1 MVKNSQTD
9 SYRNSDDGKN
19 NMSDS
24 VAIATKDVSRIY
36 QSDSG
41 DVHALKQI
49 NFRIER
55 GQFIAL
61 KGRSGSG
68 KTTLLNCLGG
78 LDTPTSGRIK
88 ILGIEISTMD
98 EASRTRWRREQ
109 LGFIFQQMGLLP
121 SFSCYEN
128 LDVMARL
135 GSVPR
140 PERRRRILDSLDTVG
155 LYDYADHRPY
165 EMSGGQ
171 QQRIAIARALV
182 TTPELILADEPTSE
196 LDSETTH
203 DILTRLK
210 NRVRND
216 GTTILL
222 SSHDPIV
229 DEYVDK
235 IIYLRDGEIA
245 PS

>member
-1 MVKNSQTD
+1 MKNST
-9 SYRNSDDGKN
+9 
-19 NMSDS
+19 
-24 VAIATKDVSRIY
+24 VAISAQDVGRIY
-36 QSDSG
+36 KSDSG

-49 NFRIER
+49 NFTVYL
-55 GQFIAL
+55 GQFVAL

-78 LDTPTSGRIK
+78 LDSPSSGVIK
-88 ILGIEISTMD
+88 IFDTNIIDMND
-98 EASRTRWRREQ
+98 KQRTYWRREQ

-121 SFSCYEN
+121 SFSAYEN

-135 GSVPR
+135 ASIPR
-140 PERRRRILDSLDTVG
+140 RERRSRILDSLEKVG
-155 LYDYADHRPY
+155 LIDYVNHRPY

-182 TTPELILADEPTSE
+182 ASPKLIFADEPTSE

-203 DILTRLK
+203 DILSLFK
-210 NRVRND
+210 NLL
-216 GTTILL
+216 TTEEMTILL

-229 DEYVDK
+229 DEYVDETL
-235 IIYLRDGEIA
+235 YLTDGTLVQTL
-245 PS
+245 S

>member
-1 MVKNSQTD
+1 MMSQEI
-9 SYRNSDDGKN
+9 
-19 NMSDS
+19 
-24 VAIATKDVSRIY
+24 AIAVQDVGRIY
-36 QSDSG
+36 SSDSG

-49 NFRIER
+49 TFKIPT

-78 LDTPTSGRIK
+78 LDTPTSGNIK
-88 ILGIEISTMD
+88 IFDVDISGLN
-98 EASRTRWRREQ
+98 EARRTRWRREQ
-109 LGFIFQQMGLLP
+109 VGFIFQQMGLLP

-135 GSVPR
+135 GNVPR
-140 PERRRRILDSLDTVG
+140 RERRSRIHESLERVG
-155 LYDYADHRPY
+155 LLDYVNHRPY

-182 TTPELILADEPTSE
+182 TAPMLILADEPTSE

-203 DILTRLK
+203 NILSSFQDI
-210 NRVRND
+210 VRNQ
-216 GTTILL
+216 GVTMFL

-229 DEYVDK
+229 DEYADR
-235 IIYLRDGEIA
+235 IIYLKDGLVDA
-245 PS
+245 

>member
-1 MVKNSQTD
+1 MSDTLAIQATHVGRVYATD
-9 SYRNSDDGKN
+9 SGE
-19 NMSDS
+19 
-24 VAIATKDVSRIY
+24 
-36 QSDSG
+36 
-41 DVHALKQI
+41 VHALRDI
-49 NFRIER
+49 TFAVGT

-78 LDTPTSGRIK
+78 LDSPTSGQIN
-88 ILGIEISTMD
+88 IFGTDISAMSEKSLTQ
-98 EASRTRWRREQ
+98 WRRKTI
-109 LGFIFQQMGLLP
+109 GFIFQQMGLLP
-121 SFSCYEN
+121 SFSAYEN

-140 PERRRRILDSLDTVG
+140 SQRRERILDSLEHVG
-155 LYDYADHRPY
+155 LMDYVEHRPY

-182 TTPELILADEPTSE
+182 TSPQLVLADEPTSE

-203 DILTRLK
+203 RILTLFK
-210 NRVRND
+210 NLVRDNQM
-216 GTTILL
+216 TIFL

-229 DEYVDK
+229 DEYVDE
-235 IIYLRDGEIA
+235 IIYLSDGRVEA
-245 PS
+245 